1 MIRSLVLLI
10 LFLCAVRLNAQ
21 FEEGFNDLQNST
33 AFRGASIGI
42 CFVDVS
48 TGETLFG
55 NNTYQFFYPAS
66 VQKVITTAAALSLLG
81 SDYQY
86 ETKAY
91 YSGEVEAE
99 VLKGSIRIKSSG
111 DPTTNSGYFNPNF
124 KADFFQALKL
134 KGVREIEGVI
144 IFDNQ
149 NPVHGTPQSWLYE
162 DIGNYYGVA
171 PQKFNYKDNLYRLT
185 FQQKK
190 DGTTPDI
197 AGIKPKVPY
206 SFDLQ
211 LTCSSA
217 QKGDNA
223 FILGAPFSAEREI
236 TGSISAGQ
244 GTFTIKGANAH
255 PQYTF
260 VEEIKEQ
267 LKIGSKIGA
276 YCNEQFL
283 CSTKSPSLGEL
294 VQVTNFESI
303 NLFAE
308 GILNTLGLAFRKT
321 YSTRV
326 GLDVLRNYISQKE
339 LDTKGIILKDGSG
352 LSRLNAMTPHFAAQW
367 ICEHY
372 ENESFRASL
381 PISGESG
388 TLRYLNHAGIKGVV
402 HAKSGSADGVLNYAG
417 YFQNKEGR
425 TIAFAI
431 FINQAHQSKYSIR
444 REIGAFLAKCI

>member
-1 MIRSLVLLI
+1 MIRFTLLLT
-10 LFLCAVRLNAQ
+10 LFLCTVGLNAQ
-21 FEEGFNDLQNST
+21 FEEGFNDLQNSI
-33 AFRGASIGI
+33 AFRGASMGI

-55 NNTYQFFYPAS
+55 NNAHQFFYPAS
-66 VQKVITTAAALSLLG
+66 VQKVITTAGALSLLG

-91 YSGEVEAE
+91 YSGEVEAG

-111 DPTTNSGYFNPNF
+111 DPTTNSAYFNPNF
-124 KADFFQALKL
+124 KADFLQALKL
-134 KGVREIEGVI
+134 RGVEEIEGVI
-144 IFDNQ
+144 TFDNQ
-149 NPVHGTPQSWLYE
+149 ESFHGTPQSWLYE

-171 PQKFNYKDNLYRLT
+171 SQKFNYKDNLYRLT
-185 FQQKK
+185 FQQKQ

-197 AGIKPKVPY
+197 VGVKPKVPY

-236 TGSISAGQ
+236 VGSISAGA
-244 GTFTIKGANAH
+244 GAFTIKGANAH

-260 VEEIKEQ
+260 IEEIKEQ
-267 LKIGSKIGA
+267 VKMGAKQGA

-308 GILNTLGLAFRKT
+308 GIINTLGLVYTKT
-321 YSTRV
+321 YSTRG
-326 GLDVLRNYISQKE
+326 GLDVLHKYISQKE
-339 LDTKGIILKDGSG
+339 LDTKEIILKDGSG

-372 ENESFRASL
+372 ENDRFRASL

-388 TLRYLNHAGIKGVV
+388 TLRYLNDAGIKGVV
-402 HAKSGSADGVLNYAG
+402 HAKSGSAEGVLNYAG

-431 FINQAHQSKYSIR
+431 FINQAYQSQYSIR

>member
-1 MIRSLVLLI
+1 MRLILLLI
-10 LFLCAVRLNAQ
+10 LSFNVVGLNAQ
-21 FEEGFNDLQNST
+21 FQEGFNDLQNDM

-55 NNTYQFFYPAS
+55 NNAHQFFYPAS
-66 VQKVITTAAALSLLG
+66 VQKVITTAGALSLLG
-81 SDYQY
+81 SDYRY

-91 YSGEVEAE
+91 YTGEVEAG
-99 VLKGSIRIKSSG
+99 VLKGSIRINSSG
-111 DPTTNSGYFNPNF
+111 DPTTNSAYFNPNF
-124 KADFFQALKL
+124 KADFLQALKL
-134 KGVREIEGVI
+134 KGVKEIEGLI
-144 IFDNQ
+144 TFDKQ
-149 NPVHGTPQSWLYE
+149 ESVHGTPQSWLYE

-171 PQKFNYKDNLYRLT
+171 SQKFNYKDNLYRLT
-185 FQQKK
+185 FQQKQ
-190 DGTTPDI
+190 DGNKPEI
-197 AGIKPKVPY
+197 VGIKPQVPY
-206 SFDLQ
+206 SFDL
-211 LTCSSA
+211 LVTCSSA

-223 FILGAPFSAEREI
+223 FILGAPFSEDREI
-236 TGSISAGQ
+236 SGSISAGS

-260 VEEIKEQ
+260 IEEIMEQ
-267 LKIGSKIGA
+267 VKMGSKLGA

-283 CSTKSPSLGEL
+283 CSTKSPSLEEL

-308 GILNTLGLAFRKT
+308 GIINTLGLIHTKN
-321 YSTRV
+321 YSTQG
-326 GLDVLRNYISQKE
+326 GLDVLHKYISQKE

-388 TLRYLNHAGIKGVV
+388 TLRYLNHAGIKGLV
-402 HAKSGSADGVLNYAG
+402 HAKSGSAEGVLNYAG

-431 FINQAHQSKYSIR
+431 FINQAYQSKYSIR